1 MNSVYTPGRHKITT
15 AYLCVY
21 VCMCIYV
28 CMGTHVAC
36 ICCRHREA
44 TRKRTLINNNN
55 NFKENIN
62 CLTRINP
69 ISPAL
74 FTVACPQHCLFAE
87 LPPLG
92 KLTGLFLHIRS
103 EWTTGCTTPT
113 YLTDFTACWY
123 RSPLQ

>member
-1 MNSVYTPGRHKITT
+1 MC
-15 AYLCVY
+15 LCVY
-21 VCMCIYV
+21 MYV
-28 CMGTHVAC
+28 WVR
-36 ICCRHREA
+36 IIIIL
-44 TRKRTLINNNN
+44 KN
-55 NFKENIN
+55 N

-74 FTVACPQHCLFAE
+74 FTVACPQHRLFAE

-113 YLTDFTACWY
+113 YLTDFTACRY